1 MPLAYGYAWM
11 GVSAVLLVLTL
22 YIVAA
27 RGLLRGKPLCV
38 LTVSLALAW
47 WLRVETYLLL
57 IQILPFDTL
66 QSLFLLGATVF
77 GTILLIAYLF
87 LILALINLIF
97 PRTLRA
103 ADIFFMACFGG
114 FGVSLVTM
122 LYSVVKLAG
131 KEFGLL

>member
-11 GVSAVLLVLTL
+11 GVSAVLLALTL

-27 RGLLRGKPLCV
+27 RGLLHGKPLCV
-38 LTVSLALAW
+38 LAVSLALAW

-57 IQILPFDTL
+57 LQILPFDAL
-66 QSLFLLGATVF
+66 QSLLLLGATVF

-87 LILALINLIF
+87 LILALINLVF

-103 ADIFFMACFGG
+103 ADIFFMACLGG
-114 FGVSLVTM
+114 FGVSLGTM